1 MRGPLTTT
9 TGYRSPS
16 PSRSATPVTQRS
28 PLGETERGPGQGI
41 TATIA
46 PVTTAVLTAA
56 PPTPFAPPAPRG
68 GAHGL
73 SHMGLREGPGRFFF
87 DGEPRLGFRIAAGA
101 AVALGPPT
109 GPPDTAP
116 SVLGG
121 FRDWCRR
128 RGLRAVVCGL
138 PAELA
143 DAARDAGFGLTP
155 AGGEAIIDPRRVEPR
170 GRQWR
175 EVRAALNRARAR
187 GLRFRWMTP
196 EERAI
201 RRHETG
207 AVSEAWLRG
216 KRPPELRFAFG
227 GAGALLDPD
236 ARAAAAEDAEG
247 RMAGFITWVPA
258 GDGWMLELLRYR
270 PGVMAGLADY
280 LTASSL
286 LAFRDEDCP
295 YASLSG
301 APLTNLTACAPWTNA
316 ALAAL
321 RHAARP
327 LYNADGLRRFKQK
340 FNPAWTPL
348 YLAHTGRFGLP
359 RAALAILRASLT

>member
-1 MRGPLTTT
+1 MRPA
-9 TGYRSPS
+9 PS
-16 PSRSATPVTQRS
+16 PQ
-28 PLGETERGPGQGI
+28 
-41 TATIA
+41 
-46 PVTTAVLTAA
+46 
-56 PPTPFAPPAPRG
+56 
-68 GAHGL
+68 
-73 SHMGLREGPGRFFF
+73 
-87 DGEPRLGFRIAAGA
+87 
-101 AVALGPPT
+101 
-109 GPPDTAP
+109 
-116 SVLGG
+116 
-121 FRDWCRR
+121 
-128 RGLRAVVCGL
+128 
-138 PAELA
+138 
-143 DAARDAGFGLTP
+143 
-155 AGGEAIIDPRRVEPR
+155 
-170 GRQWR
+170 
-175 EVRAALNRARAR
+175 
-187 GLRFRWMTP
+187 
-196 EERAI
+196 
-201 RRHETG
+201 
-207 AVSEAWLRG
+207 AWLRG